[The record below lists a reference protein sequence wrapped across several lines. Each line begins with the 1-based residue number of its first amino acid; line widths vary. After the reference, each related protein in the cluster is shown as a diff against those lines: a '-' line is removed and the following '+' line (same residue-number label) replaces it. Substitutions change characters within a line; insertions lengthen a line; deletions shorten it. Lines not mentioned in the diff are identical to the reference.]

1 MRELRAARLL
11 KDGFQPP
18 CGVNLDMAWTGWA
31 DSGNT
36 AWGAAVHEL
45 RNLGKR
51 RNVHVRSVVAEIRK
65 TRGREMNGQQAN
77 SEMRTVLR
85 AKREQLER
93 ILLMNRALPTAS
105 VVFGPPGASLLS
117 LSLLAE
123 FGGRW

>member
-1 MRELRAARLL
+1 
-11 KDGFQPP
+11 
-18 CGVNLDMAWTGWA
+18 
-31 DSGNT
+31 
-36 AWGAAVHEL
+36 
-45 RNLGKR
+45 
-51 RNVHVRSVVAEIRK
+51 VAEIRK

-105 VVFGPPGASLLS
+105 LVFGPPGASLLS

-123 FGGRW
+123 FGVRW